1 MNAHEEV
8 FDVDDNPQQPV
19 QFRHGDA
26 LKFKTIH
33 TGQNFYPLCQVSY
46 LAHLK
51 MLMTKIM
58 MIIIL
63 LKRHLDETS
72 VEKRKHLKLSC

>member
-8 FDVDDNPQQPV
+8 FDVDDDPQQPV
-19 QFRHGDA
+19 QLRHGDA

-33 TGQNFYPLCQVSY
+33 TGQNFHLLRQVSNY

-51 MLMTKIM
+51 MLMNKIM
-58 MIIIL
+58 IL

-72 VEKRKHLKLSC
+72 VEQRKHLKLSC